1 MPETIGA
8 VVVAAGAG
16 TRMKGGDKLFSL
28 VAGRALLAHAIAA
41 FETASGIERIA
52 LVMSEENLER
62 GRELVSLE
70 GFKKIVT
77 VCTGGPRRQDS
88 VKCGLLNLGPCDWVA
103 VHDGGRPLLRSSA
116 ITRGV
121 EAARETGAAVP
132 VVPLIDTIKEV
143 DQAGLVTR
151 TLDRSRLVA
160 VQTPQV
166 FRYDLIMRAHEE
178 VTDDVTDD
186 AAMVEAIGGQVQT
199 FEGSP
204 RNLKITTLEDLMLVE
219 AYLG

>member
-1 MPETIGA
+1 
-8 VVVAAGAG
+8 
-16 TRMKGGDKLFSL
+16 
-28 VAGRALLAHAIAA
+28 
-41 FETASGIERIA
+41 
-52 LVMSEENLER
+52 
-62 GRELVSLE
+62 
-70 GFKKIVT
+70 
-77 VCTGGPRRQDS
+77 
-88 VKCGLLNLGPCDWVA
+88 
-103 VHDGGRPLLRSSA
+103 
-116 ITRGV
+116 
-121 EAARETGAAVP
+121 
-132 VVPLIDTIKEV
+132 VPLIDTIKEV